1 MLTKFSVKRPYVI
14 AVMVLII
21 VVLGVVSVLNTDV
34 DFLPNMDLPYVV
46 VATVYAGQPA
56 EIVESDVTAVLEQAL
71 GNMSAV
77 QSVTSMSYDNVS
89 VISLQLSSGSDVD
102 AVADEIQGRLSSAG
116 LPDSPYLQE
125 SMVIKAN
132 PNMLPSMSISV
143 SRKGESVPDNMEY
156 FNALA
161 DRIRAVDG
169 VQDVTVQGLIDNYIM
184 VSLND
189 EKTADVLHT
198 QVKKGIT
205 GDSAL
210 SKFYSSLAKHLSGA
224 LNELEQYTLS
234 DLSELSIYLQNL
246 AAFYDE
252 LNDFLATDSGIAAM
266 TGRSEVITAATDKI
280 DELLALGTYSAAN
293 TIIKSIYPETTD
305 YAAVHINRLMLS
317 SSATGDTYGKQV
329 ANAAAAANSA
339 VALIADAMVNISPDV
354 FEDIFDYIASDSAS
368 AAAQTP
374 EAIKTLTETRLASFG
389 TDLAEGHPYRNAAE
403 YVRAHTAEFA
413 QAIVDYCANL
423 SSVTPATADSVREGA
438 AAAYANA
445 GKSALEEQLCAA
457 LGYNSLDE
465 LFTALTGENTAEIY
479 KKLTQTL
486 SGVIDS
492 DLIGT
497 LIQAQN
503 ISLPAGSYTEN
514 GITYIVNVDGSIST
528 LQDLIFMPATGI
540 NLLSLVTSSWGDAE
554 GILSFLL
561 SLLPSGDNESALEK
575 PIVQEFLLALING
588 DVSSFNNGG
597 KWDELGEALNIE
609 DTTLLQQWAVN
620 VYINKGGEFV
630 ALLEDAGFISPDT
643 SDNEGNY
650 LFNADAAEEFA
661 KEAREFT
668 ISLSLSDIADITV
681 IDTSAMVYSKLDG
694 VNSITLSITKQAGYS
709 GATLSDDLNKLLSD
723 LTQEDGFADLQY
735 SVLYDDGEYTNQ
747 LISTVIQNLLWGAL
761 LAVVVL
767 FIFLKDLRPTLLTTL
782 SMVIS
787 VVATFVIMYFAGITL
802 NLMSMAGLAM
812 GIGMLVDNSVV
823 VIENIYRLRSRG
835 APVKEAV
842 ITGTTQMSGAILAST
857 ITSLIV
863 WLPIVFTQGLTK
875 TVVKDMAVTLCL
887 ALAVSLVVAITL
899 VPSLAQYTVKNYR
912 PKPEKVMGKV
922 KKAYARGLSFTLK
935 HKWISLVVVVV
946 MLGLAV
952 TSFFFMDSRF
962 FPETDT
968 GSLTVTISLDAGA
981 INGGKDGRGET
992 LDYDDVR
999 DSVTGQVTEY
1009 LMAMDETE
1017 HVNMTISSNVNIA
1030 GYNIQSEGMNI
1041 GADTITATV
1050 KLTDGKRDSAKKLC
1064 DRLVDELSDSAN
1076 IDYAQYIKVECSTG
1090 TVIDTAVASDNLTVN
1105 VYGDDLDELKAAAG
1119 QLSSSIA
1126 QLDGVSYTSDNVSGS
1141 GISYTLEID
1150 REKAMELGLTVGEI
1164 YLQISEYLT
1173 DVTLSPAATL
1183 TVSDNGKEG
1192 TYDVLVYDYY
1202 YSLLTWHKGFASSAP
1217 DVPVEIYYKDSYL
1230 KENNSESYSV
1240 LRKYYLIGE
1249 DGAVTSLTPDK
1260 DGNGANVTDENG
1272 LLSLNGGAYKADTS
1286 EEYFSDDS
1294 ARADI
1299 LDMDITYTLN
1309 GHIGGTQTGS
1319 VKLSELLT
1327 ADSFNDDGSLKTEE
1341 GMVSIDRR
1349 DGRRYSAV
1357 TVCLQS
1363 GASSS
1368 AVADDIQA
1376 LIAAYNSSHPDSAIE
1391 IEFVAQ
1397 TAEVEEIYTTLYI
1410 VLGIAI
1416 VLVYLVMAAQ
1426 FGSLKTPFIIMFT
1439 IPLAFTGS
1447 LLALFI
1453 TGVGISVV
1461 AVLGLIMLMGV
1472 VVNNGIIFVE
1482 LADKLVKE
1490 GVEKRTALITA
1501 GATRLRP
1508 ILITTLTTIVGLI
1521 ITACD
1526 SSATGRMLQPMAI
1539 TSIGG
1544 LLYATVVT
1552 LFFIP
1557 VIYDL
1562 FKRKKKGAPSPEPAP
1577 ADFDPDKLLAEI
1589 EGKSDNVTIE
1599 ELPAPEEGKFA
1610 KLFRRMRKKAPE
1622 KAEMENAEFAE
1633 NAETDGN
1640 ADNVE
1645 TDESAENAET
1655 DGAESVQIS
1664 EMSDGKDG
1672 EAQGG
1677 GAPES
1682 AENNEGAEL
1691 AETAETDGE
1700 AGGSADGESSAKKK
1714 KRGRKR

>member
-198 QVKKGIT
+198 QVKEGIT

-210 SKFYSSLAKHLSGA
+210 SKFYYSLAEHLSGA

-234 DLSELSIYLQNL
+234 DLSELSISLQNL

-252 LNDFLATDSGIAAM
+252 LNDFLATDSSIAAM
-266 TGRSEVITAATDKI
+266 TDRSDVVTAATAKI
-280 DELLALGTYSAAN
+280 DELLALDTYSAAN
-293 TIIKSIYPETTD
+293 TIIKSIYPETAD

-317 SSATGDTYGKQV
+317 SSATGDTYGEQV
-329 ANAAAAANSA
+329 ANAAKAANSA

-354 FEDIFDYIASDSAS
+354 FAPVFKDINENMQGAANTTDIKNSIAKYLRDNKLYAEPHPYHSIAVY
-368 AAAQTP
+368 AQTH
-374 EAIKTLTETRLASFG
+374 
-389 TDLAEGHPYRNAAE
+389 AE
-403 YVRAHTAEFA
+403 EFA
-413 QAIVDYCANL
+413 DSIINYCTAQSDDTLSDVDKVLKGA
-423 SSVTPATADSVREGA
+423 ATAL
-438 AAAYANA
+438 ANA
-445 GKSALEEQLCAA
+445 DKSALEEQLCAA

-561 SLLPSGDNESALEK
+561 SLLPPNDNESALEK

-597 KWDELGEALNIE
+597 KWGELGEALNIE

-620 VYINKGGEFV
+620 VYIDKGGEFV
-630 ALLEDAGFISPDT
+630 ALLENAGFISPDT

-935 HKWISLVVVVV
+935 HKWISLAVVVV

-1009 LMAMDETE
+1009 LMAMEETE

-1183 TVSDNGKEG
+1183 TVSDNGNEG

-1230 KENNSESYSV
+1230 KENNSGSYSV

-1260 DGNGANVTDENG
+1260 DGSGANVTDENG
-1272 LLSLNGGAYKADTS
+1272 YLSLNGGAYKADTS

-1327 ADSFNDDGSLKTEE
+1327 PASFNDDGSLKTEE

-1562 FKRKKKGAPSPEPAP
+1562 FKRKKKGEPSPEPAP

-1622 KAEMENAEFAE
+1622 NAESAEFAE

-1640 ADNVE
+1640 AENAE

-1664 EMSDGKDG
+1664 EIPDGTDG

-1677 GAPES
+1677 G
-1682 AENNEGAEL
+1682 
-1691 AETAETDGE
+1691 D
-1700 AGGSADGESSAKKK
+1700 KKE
-1714 KRGRKR
+1714 